1 MLDQRPV
8 TVPGENGQIAGRLMD
23 VVRQLQ
29 KNRESA
35 AGILRPFPLAQNVA
49 GGAEVMSALHTAKQ
63 NEQKQNAAPAPGALQ
78 KERSQEQGWERNVGQ
93 GKTPGRPGQG
103 PQVSRAKPQI

>member
-1 MLDQRPV
+1 MLEQRPV
-8 TVPGENGQIAGRLMD
+8 TVPGENGQIAGRLMN

-35 AGILRPFPLAQNVA
+35 AGIVRPFPLAQNVA

-63 NEQKQNAAPAPGALQ
+63 NEQKQNAASAPGALQ
-78 KERSQEQGWERNVGQ
+78 KERSQEQGRQRNVGQ
-93 GKTPGRPGQG
+93 GKAPGRFGQG
-103 PQVSRAKPQI
+103 PQVPGTKA